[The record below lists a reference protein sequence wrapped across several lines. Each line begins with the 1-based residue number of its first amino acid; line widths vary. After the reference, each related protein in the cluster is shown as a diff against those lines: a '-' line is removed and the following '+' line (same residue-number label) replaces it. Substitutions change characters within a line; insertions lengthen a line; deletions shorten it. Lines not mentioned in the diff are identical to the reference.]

1 MTILDDETLQMYVEE
16 SLDHLEDIESD
27 LLAIEQAGAGADE
40 ELVNKVFRAAHS
52 IKGGAGFLGLTAINQ
67 LAHKLEN
74 ILGLFRSRELVP
86 NPDVINLLLQG
97 FDRLRDLLQD
107 VDAGRDADVSEL
119 VVALE
124 GLTTANVPEERK
136 PSVSERV
143 QVVLDGRGPVFTVS
157 RFELDQALEGGKSL
171 YVFEYDLI
179 HDVHRRGR
187 SPLVVL
193 QELEDGGVI
202 LDAKVELGVV
212 GGLDSEALP
221 RSIPFLVL
229 YATIVGTDI
238 ASGVFDLPD
247 ERIHVLGEANLRD
260 APPDPVAPEEK
271 PAVVVAAPAS
281 ASSAPPDSGPSAAP
295 PPRPPAADPESR
307 APARSSRPKD
317 PGKPAETSI
326 RVHVSLLESLM
337 TLAGE
342 LVLSRNQLL
351 QAVTSGAAGVD
362 RIAQRIDL
370 ITSEL
375 QETIMLTRMQPVGK
389 IFGKFPRVVRDLAQK
404 LGKKVELELEGNE
417 VELDKTIIEGLND
430 PLTHLVRNAVDHGV
444 ETPSERLAA
453 GKPAKGRVSLRA
465 FHEAGHVNIE
475 ISDDGRGIDPEK
487 IVAKAIERGL
497 VGAEQA
503 RAMSDKEKVAL
514 IFLPG
519 LSTADRV
526 TDVSGRGV
534 GMDVVKTNLDKL
546 GGVVDIESSR
556 GRGTTVRIK
565 LPLTLAIIP
574 SQIVASGGQAFAIPQ
589 VNMDELLRIPASQ
602 VKERIEIV
610 GDAEVVRLRDRLLP
624 LVRLADVLGLSAKY
638 RDPATGQERED
649 RRRSLADRRGRR
661 LTLDDPGTDPDP
673 TASQHE
679 DRRGGPDR
687 RTASAVSIVVAN
699 AGAFQYGLVV
709 DELLD
714 AEEIVVKPLGRHL
727 KGCGCYA
734 GATIMGSGRVALIL
748 DVPGV
753 ARLARLTS
761 VEGSARAAEVKQQA
775 LRRAVGEEHLLLF
788 RYAPTERFALPL
800 DMVQRI
806 ERVGRKDIVTV
817 GGRRVLQY
825 KGSVLPLLALD
836 DVAQV
841 GVPDEDA
848 EPVVLVVRLPGRSA
862 GLLATGPVDAY
873 QGRLEVDRET
883 LAQPGIAGS
892 TVIDGETVLVVDV
905 VDVARRSYPDW
916 FQEYEAGETEARE
929 GATLLLAEDSA
940 FFRGQVAGFFR
951 EAGYAVLEAEDGREA
966 WDILCREGEKINAVV
981 TDIEMPH
988 MDGLALTRKIR
999 ADERFRHL
1007 PVVALTTLAEDE
1019 DIERGREAGVTD
1031 YQVKLDRE
1039 ELLASVTRL
1048 LRTEEDA

>member
-74 ILGLFRSRELVP
+74 VLGLFRSKELVP

-157 RFELDQALEGGKSL
+157 RFELEQATKGGKNL

-179 HDVHRRGR
+179 HDVQRRGR
-187 SPLVVL
+187 SPLTVL

-202 LDAKVELGVV
+202 LDAKVDLGVV

-221 RSIPFLVL
+221 RTIPFLVL

-238 ASGVFDLPD
+238 ASGVFDLPE
-247 ERIHVLGEANLRD
+247 ERIHVLGEANLQD
-260 APPDPVAPEEK
+260 APPEPVAPEEEPTTLVATPAARPDPAPPQSPAPSRPDPK
-271 PAVVVAAPAS
+271 PAPK
-281 ASSAPPDSGPSAAP
+281 GET
-295 PPRPPAADPESR
+295 PRS
-307 APARSSRPKD
+307 KD
-317 PGKPAETSI
+317 HGKPAETSI
-326 RVHVSLLESLM
+326 RVHVSLLENLM

-351 QAVTSGAAGVD
+351 QAVTTGAAGVD

-389 IFGKFPRVVRDLAQK
+389 IFGKFPRVVRDLARK
-404 LGKKVELELEGNE
+404 LGKEVELEVEGNE

-430 PLTHLVRNAVDHGV
+430 PLTHLVRNAVDHGL

-475 ISDDGRGIDPEK
+475 ISDDGRGIDAEK
-487 IVAKAIERGL
+487 IVAKAIEKGL
-497 VGAEQA
+497 LGAEQA
-503 RAMSDKEKVAL
+503 RAMSEKEKVGL

-519 LSTADRV
+519 FSTAEQV

-546 GGVVDIESSR
+546 GGVVDIDSAP

-574 SQIVASGGQAFAIPQ
+574 SQIVAAGGQAFAIPQ

-624 LVRLADVLGLSAKY
+624 LVRLADVLGLSPKY
-638 RDPATGQERED
+638 RDPTTGEERED

-661 LTLDDPGTDPDP
+661 LSLDDPGTEADGAP
-673 TASQHE
+673 SQPE

-687 RTASAVSIVVAN
+687 RTASAVNIVVAN

-734 GATIMGSGRVALIL
+734 GATIMGNGRVALIL

-753 ARLARLTS
+753 ARLAQLTS
-761 VEGSARAAEVKQQA
+761 VEGSARAAEVKERA
-775 LRRAVGEEHLLLF
+775 RRGAVGEEHLLLF

-800 DMVQRI
+800 DVVQRI
-806 ERVGRKDIVTV
+806 ERVKRDDIAVV

-825 KGSVLPLLALD
+825 KGGILPLLALD

-841 GVPDEDA
+841 GMPDEDA

-873 QGRLEVDRET
+873 QGRIEVDRET
-883 LAQPGIAGS
+883 LVQPGIAGS

-916 FQEYEAGETEARE
+916 FQAYEAGENDARE

-951 EAGYAVLEAEDGREA
+951 EAGYAVLEAEDGQEA
-966 WDILCREGEKINAVV
+966 WEILCREGERIDAVV

-988 MDGLALTRKIR
+988 LDGLALTRKIR
-999 ADERFRHL
+999 ADERFRDL
-1007 PVVALTTLAEDE
+1007 PVVALTTLADDE
-1019 DIERGREAGVTD
+1019 DIARGREAGVTD
-1031 YQVKLDRE
+1031 YQVKLDRD
-1039 ELLASVTRL
+1039 ELLASVARI
-1048 LRTEEDA
+1048 LRTEECT

>member
-74 ILGLFRSRELVP
+74 VLGLFRSKELVP

-107 VDAGRDADVSEL
+107 VDGGRDADVSEL

-136 PSVSERV
+136 PTVSERV

-157 RFELDQALEGGKSL
+157 RFELEQATKGGKNL

-179 HDVHRRGR
+179 HDVQRQGR
-187 SPLVVL
+187 SPLTVL

-202 LDAKVELGVV
+202 LDAKVDLGVV

-221 RSIPFLVL
+221 RALPFLVL

-238 ASGVFDLPD
+238 ASGVFDLPE
-247 ERIHVLGEANLRD
+247 ERIHVLGEANLQD
-260 APPDPVAPEEK
+260 APPEPVAPEKEPTTLVATPAAAPDPAPAAPQDPGPSHPDPK
-271 PAVVVAAPAS
+271 PAPQ
-281 ASSAPPDSGPSAAP
+281 G
-295 PPRPPAADPESR
+295 ET
-307 APARSSRPKD
+307 ARSKD
-317 PGKPAETSI
+317 HGRPAETSI
-326 RVHVSLLESLM
+326 RVHVSLLENLM

-351 QAVTSGAAGVD
+351 QAVTTGAAGVD

-389 IFGKFPRVVRDLAQK
+389 IFGKFPRVVRDLARK
-404 LGKKVELELEGNE
+404 LGKEVELEVEGNE

-430 PLTHLVRNAVDHGV
+430 PLTHLVRNAVDHGL

-475 ISDDGRGIDPEK
+475 ISDDGRGIDAEK
-487 IVAKAIERGL
+487 IVAKAIEKGL

-503 RAMSDKEKVAL
+503 RAMSEKEKVGL

-519 LSTADRV
+519 FSTAEQV

-546 GGVVDIESSR
+546 GGVVDIDSAP

-574 SQIVASGGQAFAIPQ
+574 SQIVAAGGQAFAIPQ

-624 LVRLADVLGLSAKY
+624 LVRLADVLGLSPKY
-638 RDPATGQERED
+638 RDPATGEERED

-661 LTLDDPGTDPDP
+661 LSLDDPGTDPDEA
-673 TASQHE
+673 ASQHE

-687 RTASAVSIVVAN
+687 RTASAVNIVVAN

-753 ARLARLTS
+753 ARLAQLTS

-775 LRRAVGEEHLLLF
+775 RRGAVGEEHLLLF

-800 DMVQRI
+800 DVVQRI
-806 ERVGRKDIVTV
+806 ERVKRDDIATV

-825 KGSVLPLLALD
+825 KGGILPLLALD

-873 QGRLEVDRET
+873 QGRIEVDRET
-883 LAQPGIAGS
+883 LVQAGIAGS
-892 TVIDGETVLVVDV
+892 TVIEGETVLVVDV

-916 FQEYEAGETEARE
+916 FQAYEAEETDARE
-929 GATLLLAEDSA
+929 GATLLVAEDSA

-951 EAGYAVLEAEDGREA
+951 EAGYAVLEAEDGQEA
-966 WDILCREGEKINAVV
+966 WDILCREGERIDAVV
-981 TDIEMPH
+981 TDIEMPN

-1019 DIERGREAGVTD
+1019 DIARGREAGVTD
-1031 YQVKLDRE
+1031 YQVKLDRD
-1039 ELLASVTRL
+1039 ELLASVARI
-1048 LRTEEDA
+1048 LRTEEYA

>member
-74 ILGLFRSRELVP
+74 VLGLFRSKELVP

-143 QVVLDGRGPVFTVS
+143 QVVLDSHGPVFTVS
-157 RFELDQALEGGKSL
+157 RFELEQAVKGGKNL

-179 HDVHRRGR
+179 HDVQRRGR
-187 SPLVVL
+187 SPLTVL

-202 LDAKVELGVV
+202 LDAKVDLGVV

-221 RSIPFLVL
+221 RTIPFLVL

-247 ERIHVLGEANLRD
+247 ERIHVLGEANFRD
-260 APPDPVAPEEK
+260 APPEPLASEEEPATLVATPAATAAPGPEPRPATQEPPHPPK
-271 PAVVVAAPAS
+271 PGPAS
-281 ASSAPPDSGPSAAP
+281 ANQAAP
-295 PPRPPAADPESR
+295 VHS
-307 APARSSRPKD
+307 KD
-317 PGKPAETSI
+317 QGKPAETSI
-326 RVHVSLLESLM
+326 RVHVSLLENLM

-351 QAVTSGAAGVD
+351 QAVTSGAPGVD

-389 IFGKFPRVVRDLAQK
+389 IFGKFPRVVRDLARK
-404 LGKKVELELEGNE
+404 LGKEVELEVEGNE

-430 PLTHLVRNAVDHGV
+430 PLTHLVRNAVDHGL
-444 ETPSERLAA
+444 EPPSERLAA

-475 ISDDGRGIDPEK
+475 ISDDGRGIDAEK
-487 IVAKAIERGL
+487 IVAKAIEKGL
-497 VGAEQA
+497 LGAEQA
-503 RAMSDKEKVAL
+503 RAMSEKEKVGL

-519 LSTADRV
+519 FSTAEEV

-546 GGVVDIESSR
+546 GGVVDIDSR
-556 GRGTTVRIK
+556 PGQGTTVRIK

-574 SQIVASGGQAFAIPQ
+574 SQIVAAGGQAFAIPQ

-624 LVRLADVLGLSAKY
+624 LVRLADVLRVSPKY
-638 RDPATGQERED
+638 RDPATGEERED

-661 LTLDDPGTDPDP
+661 LSLDDPGTDPDAA
-673 TASQHE
+673 ASQHE

-687 RTASAVSIVVAN
+687 RSSSAVNIVVAN

-734 GATIMGSGRVALIL
+734 GATIMGNGRVALIL
-748 DVPGV
+748 DVPGL
-753 ARLARLTS
+753 ARLAQLTS
-761 VEGSARAAEVKQQA
+761 VEGSARAAEVKQRA
-775 LRRAVGEEHLLLF
+775 LRRAAGEEHLLLF

-800 DMVQRI
+800 DVVQRI
-806 ERVGRKDIVTV
+806 ERVKRDDIAVV

-825 KGSVLPLLALD
+825 KGGILPLLALD

-873 QGRLEVDRET
+873 QGRIEVDRET
-883 LAQPGIAGS
+883 LVQPGIGGS
-892 TVIDGETVLVVDV
+892 TGIEGETVLVVDV

-916 FQEYEAGETEARE
+916 FQAYEAEETEARE

-951 EAGYAVLEAEDGREA
+951 EAGYTVLEAEDGQEA
-966 WDILCREGEKINAVV
+966 WEILCREGERIDAVV

-999 ADERFRHL
+999 ADERFRDL

-1019 DIERGREAGVTD
+1019 DIARGQEAGVTD

-1039 ELLASVTRL
+1039 ELLASLARI
-1048 LRTEEDA
+1048 LRTEEYA